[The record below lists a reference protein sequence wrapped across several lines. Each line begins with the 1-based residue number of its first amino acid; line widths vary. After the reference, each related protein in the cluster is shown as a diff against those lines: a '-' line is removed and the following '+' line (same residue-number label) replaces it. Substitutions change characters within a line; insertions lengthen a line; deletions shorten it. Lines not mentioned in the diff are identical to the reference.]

1 MYDHRRDRVMAGAAN
16 QTYSCWL
23 QIHLVV
29 LLPALLENRAIA
41 GVQTRLMMIWTLI
54 GPRHVGEQVCRDTSS
69 SVAAAR
75 EERMSD
81 YKYAA

>member
-1 MYDHRRDRVMAGAAN
+1 MYDHRRDRAGMAGAAN
-16 QTYSCWL
+16 QIYSCWL

-54 GPRHVGEQVCRDTSS
+54 GPRHVGEQVCQGKLNSA
-69 SVAAAR
+69 VAV
-75 EERMSD
+75 
-81 YKYAA
+81 